1 MPQDSPEDTQ
11 PTDEDDTAL
20 TTTGDPEP
28 STPTDARP
36 APKEVFDA
44 DTGEMVDIDPD
55 FAAQAAAV
63 DQYADLAFHTLCI
76 AQAWMRDENG
86 YLARGYSSYKEYVEQ
101 SKKFSY
107 RSGKR
112 FARLGAMYREWM
124 GDLEMPDDPAPEDFL
139 QAVREKEET
148 AEVARAKRLPKSAQH
163 ELAKE
168 KNEPTL
174 HELVETGRI
183 VLPDGETEVTV
194 EEVVAMK
201 GKELKETL
209 QQARMEKEAYQA
221 LVEQKNEKIDLLE
234 SEKEHLQE
242 QNEEAEE
249 KEQHALEIKRKWG
262 PEKRD
267 HEAKAEALE
276 EADRCAKKLREH
288 LLGHGIEFVET
299 DAQRLKTRLVN
310 LVREIGAIFRQAQ
323 AQHAGAIESAL
334 DTQALVDLR
343 TEADG
348 SGIPQDT
355 FDQILAEDDILNDQT
370 ENGQM
375 NNEEMESG
383 PDAAQELQKRGW
395 GIEPDLEGK
404 HVLKNPKAGY
414 KTQPHDHLDKA
425 IEEAQRIEEKRRE
438 GTVPDQYR
446 IPE

>member
-1 MPQDSPEDTQ
+1 
-11 PTDEDDTAL
+11 
-20 TTTGDPEP
+20 
-28 STPTDARP
+28 
-36 APKEVFDA
+36 
-44 DTGEMVDIDPD
+44 MVDIDPD

-86 YLARGYSSYKEYVEQ
+86 YLARGYSSYKEYVES

-107 RSGKR
+107 SSGR
-112 FARLGAMYREWM
+112 RYANLGAMYREWM

-174 HELVETGRI
+174 HELVEDGNITM
-183 VLPDGETEVTV
+183 PDGETEVTV

-234 SEKEHLQE
+234 SEKEHLQQ

-288 LLGHGIEFVET
+288 LLGHGIEFFET

-355 FDQILAEDDILNDQT
+355 FDQILAEDDTLNDQS
-370 ENGQM
+370 E
-375 NNEEMESG
+375 NEEMPNAQMSNDQMDNEEMKSG
-383 PDAAQELQKRGW
+383 PDAAEALQKRGW
-395 GIEPDLEGK
+395 GIKPDLEGK
-404 HVLKNPKAGY
+404 HVLKNPEAGY
-414 KTQPHDHLDKA
+414 KTQPHDHLDEA